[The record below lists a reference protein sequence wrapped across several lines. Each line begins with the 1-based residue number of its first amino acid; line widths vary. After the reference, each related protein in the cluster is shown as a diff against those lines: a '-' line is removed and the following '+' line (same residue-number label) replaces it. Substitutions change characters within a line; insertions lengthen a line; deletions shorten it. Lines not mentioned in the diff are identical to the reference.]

1 MNKSLL
7 VVSAHAA
14 DFVWRCGGTM
24 AVYAKA
30 GWSVHVVCISPG
42 AKSESWSLWRDT
54 PGQTVEQVA
63 AARFLESKT
72 AAEILGASVE
82 YLHVPDAPFEYSTEH
97 IVRLAGIMRERRP
110 SIVLTHH
117 TKDVLNPDH
126 SEAYKVT
133 MLGIRAANSHGILPD
148 KPIIDLPALYSF
160 ESDQLSMDGF
170 NPSIYIN
177 IDPVHDIKVKA
188 MESVKT
194 QAKELVQ
201 RYIDRAKFR
210 ASLGRTFGFGRV
222 THAEGFTQHFPL
234 HCAMFPENNP

>member
-1 MNKSLL
+1 MKKSLL

-24 AVYAKA
+24 ALYSKA

-54 PGQTVEQVA
+54 PGQTAEAIAKIRFSESKA
-63 AARFLESKT
+63 AAD
-72 AAEILGASVE
+72 ILGASVE
-82 YLHVPDAPFEYSTEH
+82 YLDVPDAPFEYSSEL
-97 IVRLAGIMRERRP
+97 VARLARIMKERRP

-126 SEAYKVT
+126 AEAFKIT
-133 MLGIRAANSHGILPD
+133 MLGIRAANVHGIVPDLP
-148 KPIIDLPALYSF
+148 IVDLPALYSF
-160 ESDQLSMDGF
+160 ESDQCAIDEF
-170 NPSIYIN
+170 NPTIYVGV
-177 IDPVHDIKVKA
+177 DSVHDVKVKA

-210 ASLGRTFGFGRV
+210 ASLGRTFGFGRI
-222 THAEGFTQHFPL
+222 THAEAFTQHFPL
-234 HCAMFPENNP
+234 HCAMLPENTA

>member
-1 MNKSLL
+1 MKKSLL

-24 AVYAKA
+24 AIYAQA
-30 GWSVHVVCISPG
+30 GWSIHVVCISAG
-42 AKSESWSLWRDT
+42 ARSESWSLWRDA
-54 PGQTVEQVA
+54 PGQTEERVA
-63 AARFLESKT
+63 AMRFSESKV
-72 AAEILGASVE
+72 AAGILGASVE
-82 YLHVPDAPFEYSTEH
+82 YLDLPDAPLTYSPDH
-97 IVRLAGIMRERRP
+97 IVRLARIMREHRP

-126 SEAYKVT
+126 SEAFKIT
-133 MLGIRAANSHGILPD
+133 MLGIRAANVNGILPEI
-148 KPIIDLPALYSF
+148 PIIDLPALYSF
-160 ESDQLSMDGF
+160 ESDQCAMDEF
-170 NPSIYIN
+170 NPTIYVN

-188 MESVKT
+188 MESVQS

-222 THAEGFTQHFPL
+222 THAEAFTQHFPL
-234 HCAMFPENNP
+234 HCAMLPESNP